1 MKKIRYLLES
11 EVKYSKEERSAF
23 MESLKEYSQ
32 LRKEIFR
39 ETGIVNEKT
48 GQPLPFSYRLREI
61 KNKVGSMIEGAEA
74 FTLKETDDGWFDNI
88 TINRD
93 LKELKNDYKIFEKTC
108 MEMVQI
114 QQRLESCYEN
124 IGSRLGRYY
133 EV

>member
-1 MKKIRYLLES
+1 MKQIRYLLES
-11 EVKYSKEERSAF
+11 EIQYSKEERNAF
-23 MESLKEYSQ
+23 MESLKDYSK

-48 GQPLPFSYRLREI
+48 GQPVPFSQRLREI
-61 KNKVGSMIEGAEA
+61 KSKVGQMIEGAEA
-74 FTLKETDDGWFDNI
+74 FTLKETEDGWFDNM

-108 MEMVQI
+108 MEMTQL

-133 EV
+133 EI

>member
-48 GQPLPFSYRLREI
+48 GQPLAFSYRLREI